1 MERKIKDIF
10 FLFLFIILFISCNS
24 IEPISDN
31 INSNIDT
38 KDSIDDNTNKCNNC
52 VYVYNFEINTLGVGP
67 DSKIVDEPKIPAAL
81 KIKKDDSIHFQRIIG
96 IEIRGESS
104 QFFDKKSYGIETW
117 DSQYN
122 DIDVSLLGFPE
133 EEDWILYGPYSDKS
147 LIRNKIIY
155 ELSELM
161 GNYTSRTEF
170 VELTINYEY
179 KGLYIFMEKLKRD
192 KNRINI
198 SKLEENDTD
207 ENTITGGYIIKID
220 KSDMEDG
227 SYTDYNSF
235 QSKYDVFGKLDG
247 DKKINFNYEYPKP
260 GEIHA
265 NQKKYIKNYFEEF
278 EYSLAENNFK
288 DPNEGYRKYI
298 NENSFIDFFILN
310 ELSNNVDGYRLST
323 YLYKDRGEKMN
334 IGPIWD
340 FNLSF
345 GNADYCGGERYD
357 VWCYKFNERCLGDL
371 WNVPFWWNRILED
384 EKFVINLKNRWNDL
398 RGNILSDENLI
409 NIIDLKY
416 SLLNNETDVIKKN
429 FEKWKIFGIYIW
441 PNSFIGNNYYEEIE
455 FLKNWIKNRTQWLDE
470 SINNL

>member
-10 FLFLFIILFISCNS
+10 FLFLFTILFISCNS

-52 VYVYNFEINTLGVGP
+52 VYVYSFEINTLGVGP
-67 DSKIVDEPKIPAAL
+67 DSEIVDEPKIPAAL
-81 KIKKDDSIHFQRIIG
+81 KIKKDDSIHFQGIIG
-96 IEIRGESS
+96 IEIRGETS

-117 DSQYN
+117 DTQYN
-122 DIDVSLLGFPE
+122 DVDVSLLGFPE
-133 EEDWILYGPYSDKS
+133 EEDWILHGPYSDKS

-278 EYSLAENNFK
+278 EYSLAGDNFK

-371 WNVPFWWNRILED
+371 WNIPFWWNRILED
-384 EKFVINLKNRWNDL
+384 EKFVMNLKNRWNDL

-409 NIIDLKY
+409 NIIDIKY

>member
-10 FLFLFIILFISCNS
+10 FLFLFIALIISCNS
-24 IEPISDN
+24 IDPVSDNNNGDN
-31 INSNIDT
+31 INEDT
-38 KDSIDDNTNKCNNC
+38 TDDNSNNCEDC

-67 DSKIVDEPKIPAAL
+67 ESEIVDEPKVPASL
-81 KIKKDDSIHFQRIIG
+81 KIKKADSVFFEGIIG
-96 IEIRGESS
+96 IEIRGETS
-104 QFFDKKSYGIETW
+104 QYFDKKSYGIETW
-117 DSQYN
+117 DQQYN

-133 EEDWILYGPYSDKS
+133 EEDWILYGPFSDKT

-155 ELSELM
+155 ELSNLI
-161 GNYTSRTEF
+161 GYYASRTEF

-198 SKLEENDTD
+198 SKLEENDLD
-207 ENTITGGYIIKID
+207 ENTISGGYIIKID

-235 QSKYDVFGKLDG
+235 QSNYDVFGILNG

-265 NQKKYIKNYFEEF
+265 DQKKYIQKYFNEF
-278 EYSLAENNFK
+278 EFSLASNNFK
-288 DPNEGYRKYI
+288 NPIDGYRKYI

-323 YLYKDRGEKMN
+323 YLYKDRGEKLN

-357 VWCYKFNERCLGDL
+357 LWCYKFNERCLGDS
-371 WNVPFWWNRILED
+371 WNVPFWWERMLED
-384 EKFVINLKNRWNDL
+384 ESFVIKLKNRWNNL
-398 RGNILSDENLI
+398 RTNILSDENLMDII
-409 NIIDLKY
+409 NTKY

-429 FEKWKIFGIYIW
+429 FDKWRIFGIYIW

-455 FLKNWIKNRTQWLDE
+455 FLKNWIKNRTSWLDKE
-470 SINNL
+470 IDKL

>member
-24 IEPISDN
+24 IDPISNN
-31 INSNIDT
+31 INSNINT
-38 KDSIDDNTNKCNNC
+38 EDSIDDNTNKCNNC
-52 VYVYNFEINTLGVGP
+52 IYVYSFEINTLGVGP
-67 DSKIVDEPKIPAAL
+67 ESEIVDEPKIPAAL
-81 KIKKDDSIHFQRIIG
+81 KIKKDDSIHFEGIIG
-96 IEIRGESS
+96 IEIRGETS

-117 DSQYN
+117 DTQYN
-122 DIDVSLLGFPE
+122 DIDVALLGFPE

-192 KNRINI
+192 KNRIDI

-207 ENTITGGYIIKID
+207 ENTISGGYIIKID

-265 NQKKYIKNYFEEF
+265 KQKTYIKNYFEEF
-278 EYSLAENNFK
+278 ENSLAGNNFK

-345 GNADYCGGERYD
+345 GNADYCGGDRYD
-357 VWCYKFNERCLGDL
+357 LWCFKFNERCLGDS

-384 EKFVINLKNRWNDL
+384 EKFIVNLKNRWNDL
-398 RGNILSDENLI
+398 RGNILSEENLM
-409 NIIDLKY
+409 NIIDIKY

-429 FEKWKIFGIYIW
+429 FEKWKIFGVYIW
-441 PNSFIGNNYYEEIE
+441 PNSFVGNNYYEEID
-455 FLKNWIKNRTQWLDE
+455 FLKNWIKNRVSWLDE
-470 SINNL
+470 EINKL

>member
-67 DSKIVDEPKIPAAL
+67 DSEIVDEPKIPAAL
-81 KIKKDDSIHFQRIIG
+81 KIKKDDSIHFQGIIG
-96 IEIRGESS
+96 IEIRGETS

-117 DSQYN
+117 DTQYN

>member
-24 IEPISDN
+24 IEPISDKN
-31 INSNIDT
+31 NNSQ
-38 KDSIDDNTNKCNNC
+38 DSIDENSNDCNNC
-52 VYVYNFEINTLGVGP
+52 VYVYNFEIKTLGVGP
-67 DSKIVDEPKIPAAL
+67 ESEIVDEPKIPAAL
-81 KIKKDDSIHFQRIIG
+81 KIKKDDSIYFEGIIG
-96 IEIRGESS
+96 IEIRGETS
-104 QFFDKKSYGIETW
+104 QFFGKKSYGIETW

-122 DIDVSLLGFPE
+122 DIDISLLDFPE
-133 EEDWILYGPYSDKS
+133 EEDWILYGPFSDKS

-198 SKLEENDTD
+198 SKLEQNDTD

-235 QSKYDVFGKLDG
+235 QSKFDVFRKLDG

-260 GEIHA
+260 GEIHGK
-265 NQKKYIKNYFEEF
+265 QKRYIKNYFEEF
-278 EYSLAENNFK
+278 EYSLAGDNFK

-310 ELSNNVDGYRLST
+310 ELSNNIDGYRLST

-357 VWCYKFNERCLGDL
+357 LWSYKFNERCLGDL
-371 WNVPFWWNRILED
+371 WNVPFWWDRLLED
-384 EKFVINLKNRWNDL
+384 EKFVINLKKRWNEL
-398 RGNILSDENLI
+398 RTNILSDENLMEII
-409 NIIDLKY
+409 NIKY

-429 FEKWKIFGIYIW
+429 FNKWRIFGIYIW
-441 PNSFIGNNYYEEIE
+441 PNSFIGNNYYEEIQ
-455 FLKNWIKNRTQWLDE
+455 FLKNWIKNRTSWLDE
-470 SINNL
+470 EINKL